1 MFCLRPCQSADE
13 DDDPADASDAGD
25 AQVGHV
31 VAVVVQEGPV
41 ARQPRQDEEHEVDRE
56 REKKPGV
63 RAERDCLGVEV
74 ILINRLAT

>member
-41 ARQPRQDEEHEVDRE
+41 ARQPSEDEELRMEGFVSW
-56 REKKPGV
+56 KV
-63 RAERDCLGVEV
+63 WVA
-74 ILINRLAT
+74 